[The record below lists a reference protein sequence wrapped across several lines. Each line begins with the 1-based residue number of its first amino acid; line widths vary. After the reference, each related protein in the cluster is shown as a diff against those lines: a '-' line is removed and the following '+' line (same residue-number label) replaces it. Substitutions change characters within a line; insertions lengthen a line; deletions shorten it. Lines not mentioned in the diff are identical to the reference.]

1 MQAARPFW
9 VRHKQTVLSLENR
22 PLRVYCYSMKL
33 SSQNPGFGQSTIK
46 LRTIFVLSLFCA
58 LLFLQ
63 TACTAGIL
71 SHCQHQ
77 DSHAQDMDH
86 CEMDHCGDSYPL
98 PVMAGIQKVFSQS
111 PQLLPA
117 AVDFALANDAALCAP
132 YCQPIVI
139 NSPRPAGIFPL
150 LI

>member
-1 MQAARPFW
+1 
-9 VRHKQTVLSLENR
+9 
-22 PLRVYCYSMKL
+22 MKL
-33 SSQNPGFGQSTIK
+33 SSQNPHFEQGTMK
-46 LRTIFVLSLFCA
+46 HRAIFVLSLFCA

-77 DSHAQDMDH
+77 DSHALDMDH

-98 PVMAGIQKVFSQS
+98 PAIAGIQKVVSQAL
-111 PQLLPA
+111 QILPA
-117 AVDFALANDAALCAP
+117 PEVFALSIDTGLSAP